1 MESEIEKPDPLTPR
15 EDALVKALW
24 HIATLEANGNSDPDV
39 MAEALD
45 DAIATAQGALHQL
58 KGN

>member
-1 MESEIEKPDPLTPR
+1 MEKADPLTPR

-45 DAIATAQGALHQL
+45 DAIATAQGALNQL